1 MTEDPLFNAP
11 LFGTQSLQTS
21 LNAQLAPAGIAITPE
36 EACELAEHR
45 SQCLHEVERIEFET
59 PAVVSIAREL
69 ANSNILQC
77 ADAASVLTALQAL
90 FYQTRDELPIE
101 VPDEEIIEALTNCYM
116 DQGDAIDVAKIPTGE
131 LMAHSRAYRKA
142 QEETEQSSYSIT
154 DDTGRAYAFDPA
166 EWDYD
171 ETAAG
176 WDGERWDSCWNE

>member
-1 MTEDPLFNAP
+1 MLLCLERNRFRRASTHSLPQRESLSHPRKLANLPSTEANA
-11 LFGTQSLQTS
+11 FM
-21 LNAQLAPAGIAITPE
+21 
-36 EACELAEHR
+36 R
-45 SQCLHEVERIEFET
+45 S
-59 PAVVSIAREL
+59 SAREL

-90 FYQTRDELPIE
+90 FYQTRDELPTE

-142 QEETEQSSYSIT
+142 QEETERSSYSIT